1 MYKKKM
7 KVKLAIIMAVVSL
20 SAPVYSQGLKYSH
33 VEKECARKGDVDPY
47 SSVFVVMRENLVVPG
62 RVYDIDEL
70 FKYRFDT
77 LIISNHVEY
86 VAELYKLF
94 CTGDYSA
101 SDINGFEKANNF
113 IGVFFSKHI
122 IDIANIDEHH
132 FDEVFSISDSIV
144 YAGAGNRMRTVDDA
158 FVGRLTLTNG
168 GHDVIGYQ

>member
-1 MYKKKM
+1 M
-7 KVKLAIIMAVVSL
+7 KFKLALFLAVVGL
-20 SAPVYSQGLKYSH
+20 SAPVYSQRLKYSH
-33 VEKECARKGDVDPY
+33 VEKECTRKEEVDPY
-47 SSVFVVMRENLVVPG
+47 SSVFVVMRENLVVPD
-62 RVYDIDEL
+62 RVYGIDEL
-70 FKYRFDT
+70 FQYRFDT

-94 CTGDYSA
+94 CAGDYSI

-132 FDEVFSISDSIV
+132 FDEVFSISDRTV
-144 YAGAGNRMRTVDDA
+144 YAASGSRMRTVDDA

-168 GHDVIGYQ
+168 SHDVIGYQ